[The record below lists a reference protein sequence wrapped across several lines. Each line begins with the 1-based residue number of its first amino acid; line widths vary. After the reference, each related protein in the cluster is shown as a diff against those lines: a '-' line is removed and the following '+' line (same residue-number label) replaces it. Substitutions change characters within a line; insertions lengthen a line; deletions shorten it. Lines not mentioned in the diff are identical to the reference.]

1 MEEWWSKLS
10 NECLKLDS
18 AIEAFSKAQKKLL
31 LLKERLIREEI
42 VLEEKGKVCNAF
54 FCVILS
60 LLSVPSF
67 PLFWFCLLFQSYAQL
82 LVQIGQ
88 DTAIAKEQLK
98 LVHKQSERIEH
109 LQKVIKLAFNSVCT
123 TE

>member
-31 LLKERLIREEI
+31 SLKERLIREEI
-42 VLEEKGKVCNAF
+42 VLEEKGKVCNAL

-60 LLSVPSF
+60 LACTLLST
-67 PLFWFCLLFQSYAQL
+67 L
-82 LVQIGQ
+82 LVLSPLLELCPV
-88 DTAIAKEQLK
+88 ASSNWSR
-98 LVHKQSERIEH
+98 HSH
-109 LQKVIKLAFNSVCT
+109 S
-123 TE
+123 